1 MDEHSLNKDTPIQV
15 RRVLIYTLILNC
27 LVASAKVFYGYMTNS
42 VAMMSDGFHSFFDGF
57 SNVIGLVAT
66 WIASRPPDKEHP
78 YGHKKYENLF
88 TIIIAV
94 MIFATCFQVLRKVYF
109 FFVEGYRT
117 TVSPISFSIMFITI
131 GVNVLVMLYES
142 KKGKELGSS
151 FLIADAMHTK
161 SDIFVS
167 VAVIVS
173 LFSAKM
179 GYYLVDPIVG
189 IIIIFFIARIGYK
202 ILKEASQVL
211 VDTVCI
217 DTPAIKFV
225 VNNIKGVRGCHDIR
239 TRGSVNST
247 FLDLRVLVNK
257 ELPTERSHEIA
268 DTIERE
274 LKKEFPSIVDIVVHI
289 EPDSVNH

>member
-57 SNVIGLVAT
+57 SNVIGLFGT

-109 FFVEGYRT
+109 FFIEGYRT

-173 LFSAKM
+173 LLFAKM

-257 ELPTERSHEIA
+257 DLPTERSHEIA